1 MQTAIH
7 VMYMVASVLFIV
19 GIKRLSAVKT
29 ARSANAISALAMAIA
44 IAAAMVDIGYH
55 SQISWIW
62 VGIGLVA
69 GSAIGAYLALT
80 VRMEGMP
87 ELVGFFNGMGG
98 LASALVAVS
107 MSVFAWLAWGDEFAM
122 AATAHLTTVGIANLS
137 VAETAVVLE
146 RYADAPRLT
155 PDNAITIVLS
165 ILVGGVTL
173 TGSLIAWAK
182 LKGVMRGGQIF
193 LPAHQYVN
201 LSLLLIALGAGGAAL
216 FVVPLGSL
224 DQLYALLGVAVV
236 ASFILG
242 VTFAIPVGGA
252 DMPVVISLLNSFS
265 GIAAAMTGFVLYNNL
280 LIISGSLVGAAG
292 MILTIIMCRGM
303 NRSLANVLFSKF
315 SLTGGEKEEYVNV
328 KSGDP
333 VDAAISLANASNV
346 IIVPGYGLAA
356 AQAQH
361 AVREMADMLEARGVN
376 VRYAIHEVAGRM
388 PGHMNVLLAEASVP
402 YDQLYKRED
411 IESDFK
417 NSDVAMVIGANDV
430 VNPAAIDDENCP
442 LFGMPILPAHE
453 AQQAFVIKRS
463 LASGFAGMKNK
474 LFESDR
480 TLMVFGSAK
489 DVVNG
494 IIEELKEQ

>member
-7 VMYMVASVLFIV
+7 IMYMVASVLFII
-19 GIKRLSAVKT
+19 GIKRLSTVKT
-29 ARSANAISALAMAIA
+29 ARSANAISALAMGVAIL
-44 IAAAMVDIGYH
+44 AAMLDVAH
-55 SQISWIW
+55 NSQISWLW

-69 GSAIGAYLALT
+69 GSAIGAYLAAT

-107 MSVFAWLAWGDEFAM
+107 MSVFAWLTWGEGL
-122 AATAHLTTVGIANLS
+122 AATTAANVTTVGIGSLPAP
-137 VAETAVVLE
+137 EIRHVLGT
-146 RYADAPRLT
+146 YADAPRLT
-155 PDNAITIVLS
+155 PDNAITIILS

-193 LPAHQYVN
+193 LPGHQFIN
-201 LSLLLIALGAGGAAL
+201 LSLLIIVLGAGGAAL
-216 FVVPLGSL
+216 FVFPLGSL
-224 DQLYALLGVAVV
+224 PQLYTLLGVSVV
-236 ASFILG
+236 ASFVLG

-303 NRSLANVLFSKF
+303 NRSLSNVLFARF
-315 SLTGGEKEEYVNV
+315 SLVGGEKEEYVNV

-361 AVREMADMLEARGVN
+361 AVREMVDMLEERGVN

-388 PGHMNVLLAEASVP
+388 PGHMNVLLAEANVP

-442 LFGMPILPAHE
+442 LYGMPILPAHE

-463 LASGFAGMKNK
+463 LAAGFAGMKNK
-474 LFESDR
+474 LFEADH

-494 IIEELKEQ
+494 IIEELKAQ

>member
-1 MQTAIH
+1 
-7 VMYMVASVLFIV
+7 MYMVASVLFIV

-29 ARSANAISALAMAIA
+29 ARSANAISALGMLLAIV
-44 IAAAMVDIGYH
+44 AAMLDIALQ
-55 SQISWIW
+55 SQIAWIW

-69 GSAIGAYLALT
+69 GSAIGAYLAAT

-98 LASALVAVS
+98 LGSCLVAVS
-107 MSVFAWLAWGDEFAM
+107 MSVFAWLSWGSAL
-122 AATAHLTTVGIANLS
+122 TAETTADLTTAGITFLAEAEGIAKQ
-137 VAETAVVLE
+137 TG
-146 RYADAPRLT
+146 APLLP
-155 PDNAITIVLS
+155 PDNLLTVVLS

-182 LKGVMRGGQIF
+182 LKGVMGGGQIF
-193 LPAHQYVN
+193 LPGHQVIN
-201 LSLLLIALGAGGAAL
+201 IGLLIVVLAAGAAAY
-216 FVVPLGSL
+216 FVLPLGST
-224 DQLYALLGVAVV
+224 QLLYPLLAVAVG

-303 NRSLANVLFSKF
+303 NRSLANVLFARF
-315 SLTGGEKEEYVNV
+315 TLVGGPKEEYVNV

-333 VDAAISLANASNV
+333 VDAAIALANASNV
-346 IIVPGYGLAA
+346 IFIPGYGLAA

-361 AVREMADMLEARGVN
+361 AVRTLADMLEERGVN

-388 PGHMNVLLAEASVP
+388 PGHMNVLLAEANVP
-402 YDQLYKRED
+402 YDRLFKRED
-411 IESDFK
+411 IEADFK

-430 VNPAAIDDENCP
+430 VNPAALDDENCP
-442 LFGMPILPAHE
+442 LYGMPILPAHQS
-453 AQQAFVIKRS
+453 QQAFVIKRS

-474 LFESDR
+474 LFESDK

-489 DVVNG
+489 EVVNA
-494 IIEELKEQ
+494 ISEELKEQ

>member
-1 MQTAIH
+1 MQTLIH
-7 VMYMVASVLFIV
+7 VTYMVASVLFIV

-29 ARSANAISALAMAIA
+29 ARSANAISAFAMLLAIV
-44 IAAAMVDIGYH
+44 AAMLDIAHQGE
-55 SQISWIW
+55 IAWLW
-62 VGIGLVA
+62 VGMGLVA

-98 LASALVAVS
+98 LASSLVAVS
-107 MSVFAWLAWGDEFAM
+107 MSIFAWIAWGELLSAQ
-122 AATAHLTTVGIANLS
+122 TAGMTTTVGVAGLPEAA
-137 VAETAVVLE
+137 AETRGA
-146 RYADAPRLT
+146 APLLT
-155 PDNAITIVLS
+155 PDNAITIALS

-173 TGSLIAWAK
+173 TGSLVAWAK
-182 LKGVMRGGQIF
+182 LKGVMSGGQIF
-193 LPAHQYVN
+193 LPGHKAIN
-201 LSLLLIALGAGGAAL
+201 LVLLVITLGAGIAAF
-216 FVVPLGSL
+216 FVVPLGSITL
-224 DQLYALLGVAVV
+224 LYQLLAVAVV

-303 NRSLANVLFSKF
+303 NRPLTNVLFAKF
-315 SLTGGEKEEYVNV
+315 SLTGGDKEEYINV

-333 VDAAISLANASNV
+333 VDAAIALANASNV
-346 IIVPGYGLAA
+346 IFVPGYGLAA
-356 AQAQH
+356 GQAQH
-361 AVREMADMLEARGVN
+361 ATRELADMLEERGVN

-388 PGHMNVLLAEASVP
+388 PGHMNVLLAEANVP

-411 IESDFK
+411 IEADFK
-417 NSDVAMVIGANDV
+417 NSDVAVVIGANDV
-430 VNPAAIDDENCP
+430 VNPAALDDENCP
-442 LFGMPILPAHE
+442 LYGMPILPAHE

-463 LASGFAGMKNK
+463 LAAGFAGMKNT
-474 LFESDR
+474 LFESDK

-489 DVVNG
+489 DV
-494 IIEELKEQ
+494 ISSISEELKQQ

>member
-1 MQTAIH
+1 MQTVIH

-29 ARSANAISALAMAIA
+29 ARSANAISALGMLLAIV
-44 IAAAMVDIGYH
+44 AAMLDIAH
-55 SQISWIW
+55 QSEIAWIW

-69 GSAIGAYLALT
+69 GSAIGAYLATT

-98 LASALVAVS
+98 LGSCLVAVS
-107 MSVFAWLAWGDEFAM
+107 MSVFAWLSWGSAL
-122 AATAHLTTVGIANLS
+122 A
-137 VAETAVVLE
+137 AETVTDVTTAGITFLTE
-146 RYADAPRLT
+146 AESIAKQTHAPLLT
-155 PDNAITIVLS
+155 PDNLITIVLS

-182 LKGVMRGGQIF
+182 LKGVMRGSQIF
-193 LPAHQYVN
+193 LPGHRVIN
-201 LSLLLIALGAGGAAL
+201 IGLLIIVLAAGAAAY
-216 FVVPLGSL
+216 FVIPLGST
-224 DQLYALLGVAVV
+224 QLLYPLLAVAVG

-292 MILTIIMCRGM
+292 MILTMIMCRGM
-303 NRSLANVLFSKF
+303 NRSLANVLFARF
-315 SLTGGEKEEYVNV
+315 TVVGGPKEEYVNV

-333 VDAAISLANASNV
+333 VDAAIALANASNV
-346 IIVPGYGLAA
+346 IFIPGYGLAA

-361 AVREMADMLEARGVN
+361 AVRTLADMLEERGVN

-388 PGHMNVLLAEASVP
+388 PGHMNVLLAEANVA
-402 YDQLYKRED
+402 YDRLFKRED
-411 IESDFK
+411 IEADFK
-417 NSDVAMVIGANDV
+417 SSDVAMVIGANDV
-430 VNPAAIDDENCP
+430 VNPAALDDENCP
-442 LFGMPILPAHE
+442 LYGMPILPAHQ

-474 LFESDR
+474 LFESDK

-489 DVVNG
+489 EVVNA
-494 IIEELKEQ
+494 IAEELKEQ

>member
-1 MQTAIH
+1 METAIH
-7 VMYMVASVLFIV
+7 IMYMVASVLFII

-29 ARSANAISALAMAIA
+29 ARSANAISAFAMLLAMV
-44 IAAAMVDIGYH
+44 AALMDVAHRGEIG
-55 SQISWIW
+55 WIW
-62 VGIGLVA
+62 VGTGLVV

-98 LASALVAVS
+98 LASSLVAVS
-107 MSVFAWLAWGDEFAM
+107 MSVFAWLAWSEVLSEQTLANV
-122 AATAHLTTVGIANLS
+122 ATVGIAGLAPAAVGA
-137 VAETAVVLE
+137 VAVG
-146 RYADAPRLT
+146 APKLT
-155 PDNAITIVLS
+155 PDNAITIILS

-173 TGSLIAWAK
+173 TGSLVAWAK

-193 LPAHQYVN
+193 LPGHQAIN
-201 LSLLLIALGAGGAAL
+201 LVLLIITLTAGTLAL
-216 FVVPLGSL
+216 FVIPIGSL
-224 DQLYALLGVAVV
+224 TLLYQLLAVAVL

-252 DMPVVISLLNSFS
+252 DMPVVVSLLNSFS

-303 NRSLANVLFSKF
+303 NRSLANVLFARF
-315 SLTGGEKEEYVNV
+315 SLTGSGEKEEYVNV
-328 KSGDP
+328 KSGEP
-333 VDAAISLANASNV
+333 VDAAIAMANASNV

-361 AVREMADMLEARGVN
+361 AVRELQSMLEDRGVN
-376 VRYAIHEVAGRM
+376 VRYAVHEVAGRM
-388 PGHMNVLLAEASVP
+388 PGHMNVLLAEANVP
-402 YDQLYKRED
+402 YDKLFKRED
-411 IESDFK
+411 IEADFK
-417 NSDVAMVIGANDV
+417 NSDVALVIGANDV
-430 VNPAAIDDENCP
+430 VNPAALSDEHCP
-442 LFGMPILPAHE
+442 LYGMPILPAHE

-463 LASGFAGMKNK
+463 LAAGFAGMKNT
-474 LFESDR
+474 LFESDK

-489 DVVNG
+489 EVVNN
-494 IIEELKEQ
+494 IAEELKDQ

>member
-1 MQTAIH
+1 METLIH
-7 VMYMVASVLFIV
+7 VLYMVASVLFIV
-19 GIKRLSAVKT
+19 GIKRLSAIKT
-29 ARSANAISALAMAIA
+29 ARSANAFSAFAMLLAIVAALMDIA
-44 IAAAMVDIGYH
+44 QRG
-55 SQISWIW
+55 QIDWLW
-62 VGIGLVA
+62 VGVGLLA
-69 GSAIGAYLALT
+69 GSAIGAYLALS

-107 MSVFAWLAWGDEFAM
+107 MSIFVWTKWSETIGLGLGSGLARSGNL
-122 AATAHLTTVGIANLS
+122 LTTDQAITVILS
-137 VAETAVVLE
+137 V
-146 RYADAPRLT
+146 
-155 PDNAITIVLS
+155 
-165 ILVGGVTL
+165 LVGGVTL
-173 TGSLIAWAK
+173 TGSLVAWAK
-182 LKGVMRGGQIF
+182 LKGVMAGGQIF
-193 LPAHQYVN
+193 LPGHKLIN
-201 LSLLLIALGAGGAAL
+201 IILLITVVVAGAAAL

-224 DQLYALLGVAVV
+224 TLLYQLLAVAVV
-236 ASFILG
+236 ASFVLG

-303 NRSLANVLFSKF
+303 NRSLANVLFARF
-315 SLTGGEKEEYVNV
+315 SLTGSGEREEYVNV
-328 KSGDP
+328 KSGEP
-333 VDAAISLANASNV
+333 VDAAIALANASNV

-361 AVREMADMLEARGVN
+361 AVREMADLLEQRGVH

-388 PGHMNVLLAEASVP
+388 PGHMNVLLAEANVP
-402 YDQLYKRED
+402 YDQLFKRED
-411 IESDFK
+411 IEADFK

-430 VNPAAIDDENCP
+430 VNPAALSDENCP
-442 LFGMPILPAHE
+442 LYGMPILPAHE

-463 LASGFAGMKNK
+463 LAAGFAGMKNT

-489 DVVNG
+489 QVVNG
-494 IIEELKEQ
+494 IIEELKEL